1 MVGGLGNTA
10 GSFGETVLGF
20 YATDAGGTTSSSVTT
35 DRLFAIG
42 NGTSASRS
50 TAFSI
55 LKNGNTNVSG
65 TLDINGNATIGGGSS
80 TSELRLREASG
91 TGSNYVGLKAGNA
104 TADMVYTLPTSAP
117 STDGQVLVST
127 TNGTMSWA
135 TPILK
140 AQNINVDP
148 GALNQNGGSQSI
160 AVTVTGAQVG
170 ATVQVSPRSE
180 MEDGIIIGYARV
192 SAADTV
198 SIRFVNTTSGS
209 IDPAAVNVDITVI
222 QP

>member
-1 MVGGLGNTA
+1 
-10 GSFGETVLGF
+10 VLGY
-20 YATDAGGTTSSSVTT
+20 YATDAGGTTSSAVAT

-42 NGTSASRS
+42 NGTSGTRS

-55 LKNGNTNVSG
+55 LKNGNTNITG
-65 TLDINGNATIGGGSS
+65 TLDINGNMSIGGGSA

-91 TGSNYVGLKAGNA
+91 TGSNYTGFKAGNA

-117 STDGQVLVST
+117 ASDGQVLISST
-127 TNGTMSWA
+127 SGVMSWS

-140 AQNINVDP
+140 AQNISVNP
-148 GALNQNGGSQSI
+148 GNLVEYGGSQSI
-160 AVTVTGAQVG
+160 AITVTGAQVG
-170 ATVQVSPRSE
+170 ATVQVSPRTE

-198 SIRFVNTTSGS
+198 SIRFVNTTNGP
-209 IDPAAVNVDITVI
+209 IDPTALNIDITVI